1 MITALSC
8 VLAIGAR
15 APSPQVSLDAEFDAS
30 LASASLSTKTAWLDS
45 SLLGL
50 SRSGKNETLFY
61 WHVPSLRD
69 VTRRELSSLSG
80 KPIDSPK
87 VLADSSKPSAKV
99 EDDAANQIARVDVIA
114 RIERVKCD

>member
-1 MITALSC
+1 MAGGGCATRGSCATVGDAPKRSANRMITALSC

-87 VLADSSKPSAKV
+87 V
-99 EDDAANQIARVDVIA
+99 
-114 RIERVKCD
+114 